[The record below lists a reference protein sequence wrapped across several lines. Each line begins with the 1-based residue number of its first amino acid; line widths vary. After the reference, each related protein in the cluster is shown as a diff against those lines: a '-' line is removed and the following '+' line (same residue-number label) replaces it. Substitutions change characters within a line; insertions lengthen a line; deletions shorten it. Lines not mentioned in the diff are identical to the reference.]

1 MLYSFITNYS
11 ILSLSLTIVSFL
23 YAQKLKAARIED
35 NRARIAA
42 SPALGERRLLNADEI
57 KDIVGEILDTS
68 YLIMDSLTLRDAI
81 ATQNYAIYFGYCYI
95 I

>member
-11 ILSLSLTIVSFL
+11 ILSLSLTIVSLL
-23 YAQKLKAARIED
+23 YAQKLKAARIAA
-35 NRARIAA
+35 NAIRIAA
-42 SPALGERRLLNADEI
+42 SPALGERRLLDQEEI
-57 KDIVGEILDTS
+57 QDIVGEILDKS
-68 YLIMDSLTLRDAI
+68 YPILDSMTLRDAI